1 MRGTDDAHLVSGA
14 AIQKFTKKRFS
25 CTILPGG
32 PTGEV
37 FGTSEARFSVL
48 DLLASHPSLL
58 LALCVKS
65 TTYGR
70 SIALLHGLLHVQMT
84 AVLLPTC
91 TNDVR
96 RRMFVLDSKGGSFAV
111 VCGEHALHGIV

>member
-1 MRGTDDAHLVSGA
+1 M
-14 AIQKFTKKRFS
+14 QKFTKKRFS

-32 PTGEV
+32 PTGEI
-37 FGTSEARFSVL
+37 FGTPEARFCVL
-48 DLLASHPSLL
+48 DLLAPHPSLL
-58 LALCVKS
+58 LTSCVKS

-70 SIALLHGLLHVQMT
+70 SIALLHGLLDVHTTV
-84 AVLLPTC
+84 VLLPSC

-96 RRMFVLDSKGGSFAV
+96 RHMFVLDPTGGSFAV